1 MLAILIFIIGLIIG
15 SFLNVCIYRIPREE
29 SIVFPPSHCPNCK
42 LNLKWK
48 DLIPLI
54 SYAVLR
60 GRCRYCKA
68 RISPV
73 YPFIEFLNAFLYL
86 LIYFKYGLSLEFIK
100 FAFLTSLVIV
110 IGVIDYFTTDIYTN
124 TIIVGLIVGIAF
136 AIISFFV
143 EGSIMIY
150 IIGSLIG
157 GGVISLII
165 LLTNGM
171 GWGDAELLFIIGL
184 FLGVRLTLVTLFLSF
199 IIGGIVG
206 GVLIIL
212 KIKSRKDYIPFG
224 PFISIGAVI
233 SILFGEFIINKLL
246 F

>member
-1 MLAILIFIIGLIIG
+1 MAILIFVIGLIVG

-54 SYAVLR
+54 SYIVLK
-60 GRCRYCKA
+60 GRCRFCKS
-68 RISPV
+68 RISPL
-73 YPFIEFLNAFLYL
+73 YPFIEFLNAILYL
-86 LIYFKYGLSLEFIK
+86 LIYLKFGLSIEFVK

-124 TIIVGLIVGIAF
+124 TIFAGVIVGAVF
-136 AIISFFV
+136 AIISFFIDGRV
-143 EGSIMIY
+143 FTY
-150 IIGSLIG
+150 ILGAIIG
-157 GGVISLII
+157 GGVISIII

-171 GWGDAELLFIIGL
+171 GWGDAELFCIIGL

-199 IIGGIVG
+199 IIGGVVG
-206 GVLIIL
+206 GILIIL
-212 KIKSRKDYIPFG
+212 KVKSRKDYIPFG
-224 PFISIGAVI
+224 PFISIGAI
-233 SILFGEFIINKLL
+233 AAILFGELIINKLL

>member
-1 MLAILIFIIGLIIG
+1 MAILIFIIGLIIG

-199 IIGGIVG
+199 IIGGIAG

>member
-42 LNLKWK
+42 LNLKLK

-73 YPFIEFLNAFLYL
+73 YPFIEFLNAILYF
-86 LIYFKYGLSLEFIK
+86 LIYIKYGLNLEFIK
-100 FAFLTSLVIV
+100 FAFLASLVIV

-206 GVLIIL
+206 GILIIL

>member
-1 MLAILIFIIGLIIG
+1 MAILIFIIGLIIG

>member
-1 MLAILIFIIGLIIG
+1 MAILIFIIGLIIG

-29 SIVFPPSHCPNCK
+29 SIVFPSSYCPNCK

-54 SYAVLR
+54 SYMILR

-73 YPFIEFLNAFLYL
+73 YPFIEFLNAILYF
-86 LIYFKYGLSLEFIK
+86 LIYIKYGLSVEFVK

-110 IGVIDYFTTDIYTN
+110 IGIIDYFTTDIYTN
-124 TIIVGLIVGIAF
+124 TIFAGLIVGIVF

-171 GWGDAELLFIIGL
+171 GWGDAELLCIIGL

-233 SILFGEFIINKLL
+233 SILFGEIIINKLL

>member
-1 MLAILIFIIGLIIG
+1 MAILIFIIGLIIG

-42 LNLKWK
+42 LNLKLK

-73 YPFIEFLNAFLYL
+73 YPFIEFLNAILYF
-86 LIYFKYGLSLEFIK
+86 LIYIKYGLSLEFIK
-100 FAFLTSLVIV
+100 FAFLASLVIV

-206 GVLIIL
+206 GILIIL

>member
-1 MLAILIFIIGLIIG
+1 LAILIFIIGLIIG

-73 YPFIEFLNAFLYL
+73 YPFIEFLNAILYL
-86 LIYFKYGLSLEFIK
+86 LIYIKYGLSLEFIK
-100 FAFLTSLVIV
+100 FAFLASLVIV

>member
-1 MLAILIFIIGLIIG
+1 MAILIFVIGLIVG

-54 SYAVLR
+54 SYIVLK
-60 GRCRYCKA
+60 GRCRFCKS
-68 RISPV
+68 RISPL
-73 YPFIEFLNAFLYL
+73 YPFIEFLNAILYL
-86 LIYFKYGLSLEFIK
+86 LIYLKFGLSIEFVK
-100 FAFLTSLVIV
+100 FAFLISLVIV

-124 TIIVGLIVGIAF
+124 TIFAGVIVGAVF
-136 AIISFFV
+136 AIISFFIDGRV
-143 EGSIMIY
+143 FTY
-150 IIGSLIG
+150 ILGAIIG
-157 GGVISLII
+157 GGVISIII

-171 GWGDAELLFIIGL
+171 GWGDAELFCIIGL

-199 IIGGIVG
+199 IIGGVVG
-206 GVLIIL
+206 GILIIL
-212 KIKSRKDYIPFG
+212 KVKSRKDYIPFG
-224 PFISIGAVI
+224 PFISIGAI
-233 SILFGEFIINKLL
+233 AAILFGELIINKLL

>member
-1 MLAILIFIIGLIIG
+1 MSILIFIIGLVIG

-29 SIVFPPSHCPNCK
+29 SIVFPQSHCPNCK

-54 SYAVLR
+54 SYVILR
-60 GRCRYCKA
+60 GRCRYCKT

-73 YPFIEFLNAFLYL
+73 YPFIEFLNAILYL

-100 FAFLTSLVIV
+100 FAFFTSLVIV

-199 IIGGIVG
+199 IIGGIAG
-206 GVLIIL
+206 GMLIIL
-212 KIKSRKDYIPFG
+212 KIKTRKDYIPFG

-233 SILFGEFIINKLL
+233 SILFGEIIINQLL

>member
-1 MLAILIFIIGLIIG
+1 MAILIFIIGLIIG

-42 LNLKWK
+42 LNLKLK

-73 YPFIEFLNAFLYL
+73 YPFIEFLNAILYF
-86 LIYFKYGLSLEFIK
+86 LIYIKYGLNLEFIK
-100 FAFLTSLVIV
+100 FAFLASLVIV

-206 GVLIIL
+206 GILIIL